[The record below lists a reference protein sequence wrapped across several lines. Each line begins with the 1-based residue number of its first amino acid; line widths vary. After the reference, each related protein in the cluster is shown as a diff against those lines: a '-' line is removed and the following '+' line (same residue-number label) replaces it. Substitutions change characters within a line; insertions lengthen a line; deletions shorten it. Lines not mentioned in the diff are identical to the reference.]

1 MILTGAEHSLQVE
14 DHRGGYNPM
23 SDPVIRSER
32 ILLRPLTLGD
42 AASFAD
48 LLGPDP
54 VGTRMTSSIPYPC
67 TEDAAR
73 IWIGRRIGPGALG
86 RSFAIIHGEHSKFI
100 GAIAF
105 GGILEIGIGYQVCR
119 PYRVHGYATE
129 AVHLLLGYIA
139 GLGIS
144 RMISETLPDNPA
156 SARALSKAGFE
167 FLGKKVRGV
176 PVHGGLSEV
185 ERYGVELV
193 ARPHQL
199 RGRILRMD
207 RSQAASDGPQAAYD
221 L

>member
-1 MILTGAEHSLQVE
+1 VSG
-14 DHRGGYNPM
+14 
-23 SDPVIRSER
+23 PVIRSER

-54 VGTRMTSSIPYPC
+54 VGTRMASSIPYPC
-67 TEDAAR
+67 TKEAAR
-73 IWIGRRIGPGALG
+73 KWIGRRIGPGTFG
-86 RSFAIIHGEHSKFI
+86 WSFAIIHGEHGKFL

-105 GGILEIGIGYQVCR
+105 GGIPEIGIGYWVGR
-119 PYRVHGYATE
+119 PYRGQGYAAE
-129 AVHLLLGYIA
+129 AVQLLLDYIA
-139 GLGIS
+139 SLGVPRI
-144 RMISETLPDNPA
+144 IAETLPDNPA
-156 SARALSKAGFE
+156 SACVLSKIGFR

-199 RGRILRMD
+199 RRKILRMD